1 MGFHNSIKR
10 ISARINVR
18 FLPNSLFIIN
28 IKAGQKLVFGFGLFP
43 VTKPFKL
50 DKFKGKIVL
59 ARIHVTFKEG
69 VLDPQGKTVHHAL
82 NDLGYDEVLDV
93 SIGKYMEIKLDSAS
107 EEEAE
112 IRVRE
117 MCEQLLANTVVESFR
132 FTLVP
137 AG

>member
-1 MGFHNSIKR
+1 M
-10 ISARINVR
+10 
-18 FLPNSLFIIN
+18 
-28 IKAGQKLVFGFGLFP
+28 
-43 VTKPFKL
+43 
-50 DKFKGKIVL
+50 L
-59 ARIHVTFKEG
+59 AQIHITFKEG

-93 SIGKYMEIKLDSAS
+93 NIGKYLEIKLDSAS

-117 MCEQLLANTVVESFR
+117 MCERLLANTVIESFR

-137 AG
+137 TE